1 MSTFKRWKGRI
12 IKSQHPR
19 YKQARWWYSFRLR
32 NKRYTGSLP
41 EARSKQ
47 DADEAERSIIGRLHK
62 NRYGG
67 QSKDVSFSVYVDQ
80 TFLPWSEENK
90 ASYRDDLSRS
100 QELKAFFRD
109 TPIQAIQTSDCKRL
123 KRQLSRGK
131 TPRGTPRKDAT
142 VNRYT
147 DLLSAIFTRAIEDE
161 LRDSNPCTRMKKE
174 SEGGGRE
181 RSLTGDEYDCLLAAA
196 VDDLAYMRAPM
207 VFALGTG
214 LRRGEMLKLKIEC
227 VNLSDR
233 IAHVFAMDQTIEI
246 PPDCFVIPERKH
258 SKNKYT
264 RVVPLNRKTRAVL
277 VDLVKDRPGGDLVFS
292 KDANGVDDYWLKAGF
307 TRTCERSEITQG
319 LFKAGGVSWNDLRR
333 TFATSLRAHNVHEY
347 DIKYLLGH
355 SIDKGVTKRYA
366 RESLTSLR
374 RAIETLNEPWG
385 SVILFQRGV
394 G

>member
-1 MSTFKRWKGRI
+1 VSTFKRWKGRI
-12 IKSQHPR
+12 IKSQHPN

-47 DADEAERSIIGRLHK
+47 DADDAERTIIGALHK

-80 TFLPWSEENK
+80 TFLPWSVENK
-90 ASYRDDLSRS
+90 ASSRDDHSRAK
-100 QELKAFFRD
+100 ELKAFYRD
-109 TPIQAIQTSDCKRL
+109 TPIQAIRTTDCRRL
-123 KRQLSRGK
+123 KRHLSRGK

-142 VNRYT
+142 VNRYM

-161 LRDSNPCTRMKKE
+161 LRDSNPCTRIKKE

-196 VDDLAYMRAPM
+196 VDDLAYMRAAI

-227 VNLSDR
+227 VNLSDT
-233 IAHVFAMDQTIEI
+233 IAHVLAMDRTIKI
-246 PPDCFVIPERKH
+246 PPDCLVVPERKH

-264 RVVPLNRKTRAVL
+264 RVVPLNKNTRAVL
-277 VDLVKDRPGGDLVFS
+277 SELIGDRPGGEFVFT

-307 TRTCERSEITQG
+307 KRACERGEITQG
-319 LFKAGGVSWNDLRR
+319 LFKAGGVSWHDLRR
-333 TFATSLRAHNVHEY
+333 TFATQLREHNVHAY

-355 SIDKGVTKRYA
+355 AIDKGETARYA
-366 RESLTSLR
+366 RESLPSLR

>member
-12 IKSQHPR
+12 IKSKHPD
-19 YKQARWWYSFRLR
+19 YKQARWWYSFRVR
-32 NKRYTGSLP
+32 NTRYTGSLP
-41 EARSKQ
+41 EARTKE
-47 DADEAERSIIGRLHK
+47 DADEAERAIKGALHK

-67 QSKDVSFSVYVDQ
+67 LSKDVSFSAYVDQ

-109 TPIQAIQTSDCKRL
+109 TPIQAIRTSDCQRL
-123 KRQLSRGK
+123 KQHLARGK

-142 VNRYT
+142 INRYT

-161 LRDSNPCTRMKKE
+161 LRDSNPCTRIKKE

-181 RSLTGDEYDCLLAAA
+181 RSLTGDEYESFLAAT
-196 VDDLAYMRAPM
+196 VDELAYMRAPI
-207 VFALGTG
+207 VLAVGTG
-214 LRRGEMLKLKIEC
+214 LRRGETLKLKIEC

-233 IAHVFAMDQTIEI
+233 ITHVFAMDQTIEI
-246 PPDCFVIPERKH
+246 PPDCLVIPERKR

-264 RVVPLNRKTRAVL
+264 RVVPLNKNTRAVL
-277 VDLVKDRPGGDLVFS
+277 TELIKDRPGGELVFT
-292 KDANGVDDYWLKAGF
+292 KHANGVDDYWLKTGF
-307 TRTCERSEITQG
+307 EQVCEHANVIHGQ
-319 LFKAGGVSWNDLRR
+319 KVVGGVSWNDLRR
-333 TFATSLRAHNVHEY
+333 TFATRLRASNVHEY

-355 SIDKGVTKRYA
+355 AIDKGVTKRYA

>member
-12 IKSQHPR
+12 IKSQHPN

-47 DADEAERSIIGRLHK
+47 DADEAERTIIGRFHK

-109 TPIQAIQTSDCKRL
+109 TPIQAIRTSDCQRL
-123 KRQLSRGK
+123 KRHLSRGK

-142 VNRYT
+142 INRYT
-147 DLLSAIFTRAIEDE
+147 DLLSAIFTRAINDE
-161 LRDSNPCTRMKKE
+161 LRDSNPCTRLKKE

-181 RSLTGDEYDCLLAAA
+181 RSLTGAEYECLLAAT
-196 VDDLAYMRAPM
+196 VDDLAYMRAPI
-207 VFALGTG
+207 VLALGTG

-246 PPDCFVIPERKH
+246 PPDCLVIPERKR

-264 RVVPLNRKTRAVL
+264 RVVPLNKNTRAVL
-277 VDLVKDRPGGDLVFS
+277 TDLTGVRPGGELVFTQG
-292 KDANGVDDYWLKAGF
+292 ANGVDDYWLKKGF
-307 TRTCERSEITQG
+307 RQACERSEITHG
-319 LFKAGGVSWNDLRR
+319 LFKAGGVSWHDLRR
-333 TFATSLRAHNVHEY
+333 TFATQLREHNVHAY

-355 SIDKGVTKRYA
+355 AIDKGETKRYA